1 MNRKTFGTQTQICK
15 MGTKFFIVH
24 AKGIK
29 RANDRQYRR
38 NLGARGICSS
48 RYCRIRRKMCSIL
61 YYLLPPSRFSD
72 LPTTLKKGK
81 RVWLERR
88 AFHSPVFKFG
98 LFPNLNIQS
107 CNIELLVVRD
117 FDFWAVWAAG
127 PVLKKKLG
135 ADYE

>member
-1 MNRKTFGTQTQICK
+1 

-38 NLGARGICSS
+38 NQGARGFCPS
-48 RYCRIRRKMCSIL
+48 RYDRIRRKMCSINQKIL
-61 YYLLPPSRFSD
+61 YLYFLPPSRFSD
-72 LPTTLKKGK
+72 LPTALKKEK

-98 LFPNLNIQS
+98 LFPSLNIQS
-107 CNIELLVVRD
+107 CNIELLAVRD
-117 FDFWAVWAAG
+117 FCLWAVSTASQA
-127 PVLKKKLG
+127 LKKKIWGRL
-135 ADYE
+135 